1 MYDFSRPM
9 GDTIKKARNELGLTQ
24 AKVADHIDIDSRT
37 VMNIENYNA
46 NPKMTVLFPLVR
58 ELRVDPWLIFYP
70 ELQNNNP
77 AFRQL
82 QLLLKECSNAEIEAL
97 IPICQAALTVLK
109 SENGTIIKE

>member
-1 MYDFSRPM
+1 MYEFSRPM

-58 ELRVDPWLIFYP
+58 ELRVDPWTFFYP
-70 ELQNNNP
+70 ELEQKSP

-82 QLLLKECSNAEIEAL
+82 QLLLMECSDAEIDAL
-97 IPICQAALTVLK
+97 LPICRAALSVLK
-109 SENGTIIKE
+109 SEDSTTIK